1 MILALVCISCTTGI
15 YTPELPQR
23 EGLEIPSGVDLEPE
37 RLFGVWEGKTGNP
50 QADDSG
56 FIQSYRMEFQSVDD
70 SEAVLSHW
78 FTDADSEVADSL
90 KNVEYEYSFDGK
102 VVTLTPKPL
111 FASAGASAMSGIY
124 LGSNRM
130 LLCTSNHEYADTVC
144 TLVRVGDPVPAVTGV
159 DRTLPQPGDTVT
171 ITGRNLQFVD
181 HVFLPGKYGE
191 IEVTDVI
198 PGSRS
203 MKIVVPDAEFA
214 GGSLR
219 CYSSTAGESSLS
231 PAYMFRHDCIFF
243 HNFISDGYKAPY
255 TGSEFEYSIKDMGG
269 LKSNVKNL
277 STDNLPASHSL
288 TVSGALNHPDSLLS
302 FFGEAPVDWPLA
314 TKTDDK
320 KGYLRFSTAD
330 RFQHVLDNCAGG
342 LTAMTPCADAAIQ
355 MDIYVMSDGRPEWS
369 TGYLSWRLNKDQN
382 SLESSMLANVAMWE
396 KGVPTS
402 FAGGWKTLTIPLATF
417 SAVTSNVAMST
428 LGGLISSLKSSNLQ
442 TILTL
447 VNFPLD
453 DMHPAQ
459 ELDMFQFS
467 IADVR
472 LVPYK
477 TPSNV
482 KDNK

>member
-1 MILALVCISCTTGI
+1 M
-15 YTPELPQR
+15 
-23 EGLEIPSGVDLEPE
+23 
-37 RLFGVWEGKTGNP
+37 
-50 QADDSG
+50 
-56 FIQSYRMEFQSVDD
+56 
-70 SEAVLSHW
+70 
-78 FTDADSEVADSL
+78 
-90 KNVEYEYSFDGK
+90 
-102 VVTLTPKPL
+102 
-111 FASAGASAMSGIY
+111 
-124 LGSNRM
+124 
-130 LLCTSNHEYADTVC
+130 
-144 TLVRVGDPVPAVTGV
+144 
-159 DRTLPQPGDTVT
+159 
-171 ITGRNLQFVD
+171 
-181 HVFLPGKYGE
+181 
-191 IEVTDVI
+191 
-198 PGSRS
+198 
-203 MKIVVPDAEFA
+203 
-214 GGSLR
+214 
-219 CYSSTAGESSLS
+219 
-231 PAYMFRHDCIFF
+231 
-243 HNFISDGYKAPY
+243 
-255 TGSEFEYSIKDMGG
+255 
-269 LKSNVKNL
+269 
-277 STDNLPASHSL
+277 
-288 TVSGALNHPDSLLS
+288 SGALNHPDSLLS

-396 KGVPTS
+396 KGVPAS
-402 FAGGWKTLTIPLATF
+402 FAGGWKTLTIPLTTF